1 MPAVELENPAGDVV
15 EKVAIV
21 RDRDHGAREILE
33 EALEPRDRFGVQV
46 VRRLVEQQH
55 VGVGQQQPAERHA
68 AALAARE
75 RLHAR
80 FPRRQPQRVRRDLE
94 RALELPTAGRLDGVL
109 QLALLLEQAIH
120 LVVRERL
127 GELVAD
133 LVEAFDQRELLR
145 DAFLD
150 DGAHVL
156 GGIERG
162 SCVR

>member
-33 EALEPRDRFGVQV
+33 EALEPCDRFGVQV
-46 VRRLVEQQH
+46 VGRLVEQQH
-55 VGVGQQQPAERHA
+55 VGVGQQQAAQRHA
-68 AALAARE
+68 AALAARQ

-80 FPRRQPQRVRRDLE
+80 FPRRQPQCVRRDLE
-94 RALELPTAGRLDGVL
+94 RALELPTAGRLDGIL

-120 LVVRERL
+120 LVVCERL

-162 SCVR
+162 LLR